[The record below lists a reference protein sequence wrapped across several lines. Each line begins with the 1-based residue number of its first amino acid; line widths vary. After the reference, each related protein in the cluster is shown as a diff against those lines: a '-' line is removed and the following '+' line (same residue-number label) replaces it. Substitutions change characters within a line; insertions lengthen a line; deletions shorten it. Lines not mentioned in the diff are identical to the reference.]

1 MSYNRQTQKIES
13 KNLDH
18 LGLVAGMYDEL
29 GIGDIIDE
37 AIEQDKEKRLVSI
50 GQAVKAMV
58 LNGLGFVNQR
68 LYLFPK
74 FFQDKPIDR
83 LIGEGICASQLN
95 EHVMGR
101 TLDDIYDY
109 DATSLYSQI
118 AVGATQA
125 LNLECRS
132 SHLDSTSFHTDGTYK
147 TKEGCEEINTSKL
160 TTEEDVPDRKQGSD
174 ADSSKII
181 NITKGYSRDHR
192 PDLNQAILQ
201 LIVENQAGIPL
212 LMKSMDGNNDD
223 KTGFRETIQ
232 AHISQLTEAYPLKY
246 IVADSALYTA
256 SSLQVLS
263 LNPGIHWISRVPETI
278 TEAKEAIEK
287 VELSEMTVI
296 DEQTR
301 YQAITSNYADIEQRW
316 IIVHSSQAEKRAK
329 RTLDKQCFKASTAN
343 LKAFNTLCN
352 KTFDQKK
359 EARKALQEFEK
370 KLLFTGIVE
379 SKIKAIP
386 RYKKRG
392 KPHKDTKPDHYVYQ
406 IEGCLASLLTPRETR
421 LKRKSCFIIATD
433 ELDEKALPDT
443 EVIVQYKNQQK
454 VERGFRFLKDPM
466 FLADSLFLKSPK
478 RIMALMMVM
487 TICLLVYAALEYRIR
502 QSLKEKKQTFPNQK
516 GKFTENPT
524 IRWIFQYFVG
534 IHLVVIQQAQKP
546 VQVIVSNL
554 DEHHR
559 NVLSLL
565 GRRYEA
571 FYY

>member
-1 MSYNRQTQKIES
+1 MSYNHQIQKIES
-13 KNLDH
+13 KTLDH

-37 AIEQDKEKRLVSI
+37 AIKQDEEKRSVSL

-58 LNGLGFVNQR
+58 INGLGFVNQR

-74 FFQDKPIDR
+74 FFQDKPVDR

-95 EHVMGR
+95 EHVIGR
-101 TLDDIYDY
+101 ALDDIYDY

-118 AVGATQA
+118 AVGATQV
-125 LNLECRS
+125 LNLKCQTA
-132 SHLDSTSFHTDGTYK
+132 HLDSTSFHTDGAYE
-147 TKEGCEEINTSKL
+147 TKKGGEEFVIEKL
-160 TTEEDVPDRKQGSD
+160 TTEDVPDRKQESD
-174 ADSSKII
+174 ADSPKVI

-212 LMKSMDGNNDD
+212 LMKTMDGNNDD

-232 AHISQLTEAYPLKY
+232 AHIEQLTEAYPLKY
-246 IVADSALYTA
+246 LVADSALYTE
-256 SSLQVLS
+256 SSLHTLAQ
-263 LNPGIHWISRVPETI
+263 NPSIHWISRVPETI
-278 TEAKEAIEK
+278 NEAKEAIEA
-287 VELSEMTVI
+287 VEVSEMSVI

-301 YQAITSNYADIEQRW
+301 YQATTSNYADIEQRW
-316 IIVHSSQAEKRAK
+316 IIVWSNQAKKRASLP
-329 RTLDKQCFKASTAN
+329 LDKQYLKASSAN
-343 LKAFNTLCN
+343 LKAFQTLCH
-352 KTFDQKK
+352 KTFEQKK
-359 EARKALQEFEK
+359 EAQKALQEFK
-370 KLLFTGIVE
+370 KTLLFTSCDS
-379 SKIKAIP
+379 SKIKKLP

-392 KPHKDTKPDHYVYQ
+392 KPSKDAKPDYYVYQ
-406 IEGCLASLLTPRETR
+406 IEGCLASLLLPRETR

-433 ELDEKALPDT
+433 ELSVQALPDL
-443 EVIVQYKNQQK
+443 EVIVQYKKQQK
-454 VERGFRFLKDPM
+454 VERGFRFLKDPL

-487 TICLLVYAALEYRIR
+487 TICLLVYAALEHRIR
-502 QSLKEKKQTFPNQK
+502 QSLKENKQTFPNQK
-516 GKFTENPT
+516 GKFIENPT

-534 IHLVVIQQAQKP
+534 IHLVVIQQAQTS
-546 VQVIVSNL
+546 VQAIVSNL